1 VTSPEVGTLFGA
13 LVARALDEAWRD
25 QGEPDPFVVVEA
37 GAGRGR
43 LASDVLRARPACAS
57 ALRYVTVERSAA
69 LREAQHEL
77 LALEP
82 FEDALGPAVHED
94 PDEAPR
100 PVPGVGPIVAALPE
114 LPAVPLR
121 HGVVLANELLDNL
134 PVRLVERGDEG
145 WLEVRVGVVGGD
157 RFVEVVLPALPEL
170 AVEADRVAGG
180 VAIPTGARLPVPGA
194 TDEWLV
200 AAGRA
205 LTTGR
210 LILVDYA
217 DTAASM
223 AERGQDEWLR
233 TYRDHH
239 RGAHPLVDPGAQ
251 DITCDVPV
259 EHLVHAADRNRFRLV
274 AAPTQ
279 REWLQALGVDEVVA
293 DARRRWD
300 ERAAIGDLEALAA
313 RSWVTEAAALTDPT
327 GLGGHAVFVFDRA
340 QR

>member
-43 LASDVLRARPACAS
+43 LAADVLRAVPACAP

-69 LREAQHEL
+69 LRDAQHEL
-77 LALEP
+77 LAVEP
-82 FEDALGPAVHED
+82 FEDALGPAVHEE
-94 PDEAPR
+94 PGEAPR
-100 PVPGVGPIVAALPE
+100 PVPGVGPIVGALPE

-134 PVRLVERGDEG
+134 PFRIVERGDGG
-145 WLEVRVGVVGGD
+145 WLEVRVGVDDGD

-170 AVEADRVAGG
+170 AAEADRVAGG
-180 VAIPTGARLPVPGA
+180 AAIPAGARLPIPGA
-194 TDEWLV
+194 TDDWLV
-200 AAGRA
+200 AAGGT
-205 LTTGR
+205 LTSGR

-223 AERGQDEWLR
+223 AARGQREWLR
-233 TYRDHH
+233 TYREHH
-239 RGAHPLVDPGAQ
+239 RGTDPLVDPGSQ

-259 EHLVHAADRNRFRLV
+259 EHLVHAAGRNRFRLV

-279 REWLQALGVDEVVA
+279 REWLQALGVDELVA

-300 ERAAIGDLEALAA
+300 ERAAVGDLEALAA
-313 RSWVTEAAALTDPT
+313 RSWLSEAAALTDPA
-327 GLGGHAVFVFDRA
+327 GLGGHAVFIFDRP
-340 QR
+340 